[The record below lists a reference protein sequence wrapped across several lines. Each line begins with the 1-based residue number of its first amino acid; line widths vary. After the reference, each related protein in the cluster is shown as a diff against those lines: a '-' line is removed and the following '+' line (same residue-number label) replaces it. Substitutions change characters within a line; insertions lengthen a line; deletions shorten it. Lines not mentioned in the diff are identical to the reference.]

1 MPIKQTTIQKLLPKQ
16 GYLIIEL
23 KKISNFQIGF
33 DKLDISELSEK
44 NVECLKKRDFQ
55 STLFFNLFSEDED
68 LGQIFKSFETSPV
81 YGKIGYEI
89 NFLKVFELKLN
100 EAIIEYLKEKRGLAE
115 LRIYFDKN
123 EYFTL
128 GKTIFFFFFFS
139 KFENFIPSLFF
150 SLFLFSI
157 NFSFFRCM

>member
-1 MPIKQTTIQKLLPKQ
+1 MSESIQQTTIQKLIPKQ

-23 KKISNFQIGF
+23 KKISNFQVGF

-55 STLFFNLFSEDED
+55 SVLFFNLFSEDED
-68 LGQIFKSFETSPV
+68 LGQIFKSFETNRV

-89 NFLKVFELKLN
+89 NFLKVFELNLN
-100 EAIIEYLKEKRGLAE
+100 EAIIEYLKEKKGFAE

-123 EYFTL
+123 EYLAL
-128 GKTIFFFFFFS
+128 GTIIILP
-139 KFENFIPSLFF
+139 FILH
-150 SLFLFSI
+150 SI
-157 NFSFFRCM
+157 DLSFRCMRIFSIRSSS